1 MNLHIAA
8 VQGLLILIDRVGAGA
23 GSYTFKLG
31 TTCLRHPASRVGCN
45 LLLKIGIHSQILPQF
60 RYHFCGENA

>member
-8 VQGLLILIDRVGAGA
+8 VQGLILIDRVVAGA

-45 LLLKIGIHSQILPQF
+45 LLLKMGIRIASEILTCQSVF
-60 RYHFCGENA
+60 L